1 MGKPILI
8 GCSNVKVTGDVDVSV
23 IGVSN
28 AEYDAN
34 QEGMTIIRESLQ
46 ISESAVN
53 ISVPVTIAAQP
64 RSVNVSTTT
73 TTSDPNIIVYFC
85 DTSSN
90 NITITVY
97 DTSKHITVIKTSTLN
112 LLTIVPDTGSIDGTS
127 SINIT
132 YLSPKDVYFDG
143 TNFWSK

>member
-1 MGKPILI
+1 MAKPVLI
-8 GCSNVKVTGDVDVSV
+8 GCSNVKIPAEVDVQI

-28 AEYDAN
+28 AEYDM
-34 QEGMTIIRESLQ
+34 QHDGLTVIREVVE
-46 ISESAVN
+46 ISNSEM
-53 ISVPVTIAAQP
+53 I
-64 RSVNVSTTT
+64 VNVPTSMAVQPKSTVTT
-73 TTSDPNIIVYFC
+73 ETTETSDPNTIVYFC

-90 NITITVY
+90 NITLTVY
-97 DTSKHITVIKTSTLN
+97 ATSKHITVIKTAESN
-112 LLTIVPDTGSIDGTS
+112 NLTIVPDTGTIDGVS

>member
-1 MGKPILI
+1 MAKPVLI
-8 GCSNVKVTGDVDVSV
+8 GCSNVRIPADVDVQI

-28 AEYDAN
+28 AEYDM
-34 QEGMTIIRESLQ
+34 QHDGLTVIREVVE
-46 ISESAVN
+46 ISNSEMM
-53 ISVPVTIAAQP
+53 
-64 RSVNVSTTT
+64 VNVPTSMAVQPKSTVTT
-73 TTSDPNIIVYFC
+73 ATTETSDPNTIVYFC

-90 NITITVY
+90 NITLTVY
-97 DTSKHITVIKTSTLN
+97 ATSKHITVIKTSNNNTL
-112 LLTIVPDTGSIDGTS
+112 TVVADTGLIDGAA